1 MKCQQ
6 CEKPATIHITEIT
19 GPELDELHLCED
31 CGKIY
36 LSQQEPVTD
45 STMSPQ
51 FKLIEDADELAAL
64 QQQVCEICGSS
75 FYEFRHSGRLG
86 CPHDYVCFEAEL
98 EPLIVN
104 IHAATDH
111 VGKRPK
117 RGVNSSEQQV
127 LLVRMRQEMKEAIE
141 LEDYETAS
149 SLRDQIQELEKQRK
163 PS

>member
-86 CPHDYVCFEAEL
+86 CPHDYVCFETEL

-127 LLVRMRQEMKEAIE
+127 VLVRMRQEMKEAIE
-141 LEDYETAS
+141 REDYETAS

>member
-36 LSQQEPVTD
+36 LSQQEPVSD

-104 IHAATDH
+104 IHAATEH

-117 RGVNSSEQQV
+117 RGVNSSEQQAH
-127 LLVRMRQEMKEAIE
+127 LVRMRQEMKEAIE
-141 LEDYETAS
+141 REDYETAS
-149 SLRDQIQELEKQRK
+149 SLRDQIQELEKLRK

>member
-36 LSQQEPVTD
+36 LSQQEPVSD

-141 LEDYETAS
+141 REDYETAS
-149 SLRDQIQELEKQRK
+149 SLRDQIQELETQRK

>member
-31 CGKIY
+31 CGKVY

-86 CPHDYVCFEAEL
+86 CPHDYVCFETEL

-127 LLVRMRQEMKEAIE
+127 VLVRMRQEMKEAIE
-141 LEDYETAS
+141 REDYETAS

>member
-36 LSQQEPVTD
+36 LSQQEPVSD

-127 LLVRMRQEMKEAIE
+127 VLVRMRQEMKEAIE
-141 LEDYETAS
+141 REDYETAS
-149 SLRDQIQELEKQRK
+149 SLRDQIQELEEQRK

>member
-36 LSQQEPVTD
+36 LSQQEPVSD

-141 LEDYETAS
+141 REDYETAS
-149 SLRDQIQELEKQRK
+149 SLRDQIQELEEQRK

>member
-6 CEKPATIHITEIT
+6 CEKPATVHITEIT

-36 LSQQEPVTD
+36 LSQQEPVSD

-127 LLVRMRQEMKEAIE
+127 VLVRMRQEMKEAIE
-141 LEDYETAS
+141 REDYETAS

>member
-51 FKLIEDADELAAL
+51 FKLIEDSDELAAL

-127 LLVRMRQEMKEAIE
+127 VLVRMRQEMKEAIE
-141 LEDYETAS
+141 REDYETAS

>member
-31 CGKIY
+31 CGKVY
-36 LSQQEPVTD
+36 LSQQEPASD

-64 QQQVCEICGSS
+64 QQQVCEICGGS

-127 LLVRMRQEMKEAIE
+127 VLVRMRQEMKEAIE
-141 LEDYETAS
+141 REDYETAS
-149 SLRDQIQELEKQRK
+149 SLRDQIQELEQQRK

>member
-36 LSQQEPVTD
+36 LSQQEPVSD

-141 LEDYETAS
+141 REDYETAS

>member
-141 LEDYETAS
+141 REDYETAS

>member
-36 LSQQEPVTD
+36 LSQQEPVSD
-45 STMSPQ
+45 STMSRQ

-141 LEDYETAS
+141 REDYETAS

>member
-31 CGKIY
+31 CGKVY
-36 LSQQEPVTD
+36 LSQQEPVSD

-141 LEDYETAS
+141 REDYETAS

>member
-36 LSQQEPVTD
+36 LSQQEPVSD

-75 FYEFRHSGRLG
+75 FYEFRHSGRRG

-141 LEDYETAS
+141 REDYETAS

>member
-36 LSQQEPVTD
+36 LSQQEPASD
-45 STMSPQ
+45 SPMSQQ

-86 CPHDYVCFEAEL
+86 CPHDYVCFETEL

-127 LLVRMRQEMKEAIE
+127 VLVRMRQEMKEAIE
-141 LEDYETAS
+141 REDYETAS
-149 SLRDQIQELEKQRK
+149 SLRDQIQELEEQRK

>member
-36 LSQQEPVTD
+36 LSQQEPVSD

-51 FKLIEDADELAAL
+51 FKLIEDADELTAL

-141 LEDYETAS
+141 REDYETAS

>member
-6 CEKPATIHITEIT
+6 CEKPATIHINEIT

-36 LSQQEPVTD
+36 LSQQEPVSD

-141 LEDYETAS
+141 REDYETAS

>member
-127 LLVRMRQEMKEAIE
+127 VLVRMRQEMKEAIE
-141 LEDYETAS
+141 REDYETAS

>member
-36 LSQQEPVTD
+36 LSQQEPVAD

-51 FKLIEDADELAAL
+51 FKLVEDADELAAL

-127 LLVRMRQEMKEAIE
+127 HLVRMRQGMKEAIE
-141 LEDYETAS
+141 REDYETAS
-149 SLRDQIQELEKQRK
+149 ALRDQIQELETQRK

>member
-36 LSQQEPVTD
+36 LSQQEPASD
-45 STMSPQ
+45 STMSPL

-141 LEDYETAS
+141 REDYETAS

>member
-6 CEKPATIHITEIT
+6 REKPATIHITEIT

-36 LSQQEPVTD
+36 LSQQEPVSD

-104 IHAATDH
+104 IHAATEH

-117 RGVNSSEQQV
+117 RGVNSSEQQAH
-127 LLVRMRQEMKEAIE
+127 LARMRQEMKEAIE
-141 LEDYETAS
+141 REDYETAS

>member
-36 LSQQEPVTD
+36 LSQQEPVSD

-86 CPHDYVCFEAEL
+86 CPHDYVCFETEL

-127 LLVRMRQEMKEAIE
+127 VLVRMRQEMKEAIE
-141 LEDYETAS
+141 REDYETAS
-149 SLRDQIQELEKQRK
+149 SLRDQIQELEEQRK

>member
-36 LSQQEPVTD
+36 LSQQEPVSD

-104 IHAATDH
+104 IHAATEH

-117 RGVNSSEQQV
+117 RGVNSSEQQAH
-127 LLVRMRQEMKEAIE
+127 LVRMRQEMKEAIE
-141 LEDYETAS
+141 REDYETAS

>member
-36 LSQQEPVTD
+36 LSQQEPVSD

-127 LLVRMRQEMKEAIE
+127 VLVRMRQEMKEAIE
-141 LEDYETAS
+141 REDYETAS

>member
-36 LSQQEPVTD
+36 LSQQEPVSD

-111 VGKRPK
+111 VGNRPK

-141 LEDYETAS
+141 REDYETAS

>member
-36 LSQQEPVTD
+36 LSQQEPVSD

-127 LLVRMRQEMKEAIE
+127 HLVRMRQEMKEAIE
-141 LEDYETAS
+141 REDYETAS
-149 SLRDQIQELEKQRK
+149 ALRDQIQELEKQRK